1 MDVKTEQTCSIAARA
16 ASLSF
21 SICCRNSS
29 SALNLSA
36 ASAAL
41 IWASILACSV
51 KHRYNQNE
59 SNYSS
64 HYPK

>member
-1 MDVKTEQTCSIAARA
+1 MLRQNKTCSIAARA

-21 SICCRNSS
+21 SICCLNSS
-29 SALNLSA
+29 SALILSA

-51 KHRYNQNE
+51 KHGRN
-59 SNYSS
+59 
-64 HYPK
+64 HK